1 MLWLLMNISLRGF
14 CFFLLCAPARQL
26 EQKDLRLAGE
36 EKLHLRLKATV
47 HGIHD
52 EVDNSDGYADQSENQ
67 VAAGRK

>member
-1 MLWLLMNISLRGF
+1 MNTAPCRF
-14 CFFLLCAPARQL
+14 CSFFLLGAPARQL

-47 HGIHD
+47 HGIHG

-67 VAAGRK
+67 VAAGRN